1 MYGIFI
7 IQNTSGSD
15 IHIFVNCQLYF
26 SEYEVVHS
34 LSTYSRLAVRIPAT
48 TDLNLKTGS
57 DNSTSKRLTK
67 DVIVTGPRIR
77 PL

>member
-7 IQNTSGSD
+7 IQNTCGSD
-15 IHIFVNCQLYF
+15 IYIIVHCQLYF

-48 TDLNLKTGS
+48 TDLNPKTGS
-57 DNSTSKRLTK
+57 DNSIAKRSTK
-67 DVIVTGPRIR
+67 DVIVTGPRRR
-77 PL
+77 PV